1 MVKLVDTQV
10 LGTCALRRGGSSPS
24 RRTIPKL
31 VDEILYHCLQ
41 VGQKNLV
48 EIYNRTT
55 RPPER
60 IRNDRKY
67 FTNK

>member
-1 MVKLVDTQV
+1 
-10 LGTCALRRGGSSPS
+10 
-24 RRTIPKL
+24 
-31 VDEILYHCLQ
+31 LYHCLQ